1 MPLEH
6 PYSDLSGGT
15 WLRGNLHT
23 HTTASD
29 GSRPLNEVVND
40 YVGRG
45 YGYLMLSDHDIY
57 TSQEE
62 LDAVE
67 SGEMILIPGNEISRG
82 GPHML
87 HVYPDRLVE
96 PNEDRQKV
104 IDDVIATRGFVIVNH
119 PNWTTRFNHCP
130 IEKMEEWQGYIGM
143 EVYNGV
149 ICRLDGS
156 PYATNKWDILLAAG
170 RRIWGFAN
178 DDSHQPQDVE
188 LGWNVACV
196 KERSVTGVV
205 KALESGRFYGST
217 GVTITSIE
225 VDGLDIRIETENAQR
240 IVALRQ
246 IGKRIATVDSNSI
259 ELTVPKGA
267 AYVRFECWG
276 QGESFAWTQPFWVA

>member
-6 PYSDLSGGT
+6 PYSDLNGGH

-29 GSRPLNEVVND
+29 GSRPLNEVVDD

-45 YGYLMLSDHDIY
+45 HGFLMISDHDTY

-62 LDAVE
+62 LDAVD

-87 HVYPDRLVE
+87 HVYPDCLVE
-96 PNEDRQKV
+96 PDEDRQKV
-104 IDDVIATRGFVIVNH
+104 IDDVNAVRGFIIVNH

-130 IEKMEEWQGYIGM
+130 LEKMEEWQGYNGM
-143 EVYNGV
+143 EIYNGV

-156 PYATNKWDILLAAG
+156 PYATNKWDILLSAG

-178 DDSHQPQDVE
+178 DDSHQPQDV
-188 LGWNVACV
+188 GFGCNVTYV
-196 KERSVTGVV
+196 KDPSPAGVV
-205 KALESGRFYGST
+205 AALENGQLYGST
-217 GVTITSIE
+217 GVTIASIE

-246 IGKRIATVDSNSI
+246 IGKRLATEDGNSI
-259 ELTVPKGA
+259 ELTVPEDTT
-267 AYVRFECWG
+267 YVRFECWG
-276 QGESFAWTQPFWVA
+276 EGESFAWTQPFWVV

>member
-1 MPLEH
+1 MQLEH
-6 PYSDLSGGT
+6 PYSDLNDGI

-29 GSRPLNEVVND
+29 GSRPLNEVVDD

-45 YGYLMLSDHDIY
+45 YGFLMLSDHDIY

-62 LDAVE
+62 LDAMD
-67 SGEMILIPGNEISRG
+67 SGEMVLIPGNEITRG

-87 HVYPDRLVE
+87 HVYPDCLVE
-96 PNEDRQKV
+96 PNEDRQKA
-104 IDDVIATRGFVIVNH
+104 IDDVNAARGFVIVNH

-130 IEKMEEWQGYIGM
+130 IEKMEEWQGYAGM
-143 EVYNGV
+143 EIYNGV

-188 LGWNVACV
+188 LGWNVAYV
-196 KERSVTGVV
+196 KDRSVGGVV
-205 KALESGRFYGST
+205 EALETGQFYGST

-246 IGKRIATVDSNSI
+246 IGKRLATVDGNSI
-259 ELTVPKGA
+259 EITVPEGA
-267 AYVRFECWG
+267 TYVRFECWG
-276 QGESFAWTQPFWVA
+276 EGESSAWTQPFWVV